1 MPQVINTN
9 VLSLNAQR
17 NLGRSAD
24 TLATSLERLS
34 SGLRINSAKDDAA
47 GLAISDRM
55 TSQIKGLNQAV
66 RNAND
71 AISLSQTAE
80 GALQESTNILQR
92 VRELSIQS
100 ANSTNAAS
108 DRAALNSEVNQLLSE
123 LDRIANTTAFNGLNL
138 LDGSF
143 TAQTF
148 QVGASSNQTISVNVA
163 GAASDDLGISKL
175 TVNNVNDGIDSANGR
190 EVVTT
195 DGQGIGLVRTGATAA
210 AITNGTATQTIAVT
224 NASGSIQNIAITAG
238 DSANAVAA
246 SLSSSSGITATA
258 DSNSVVFTPSTTGIE
273 DGDRVTFDLIVGAA
287 SAVAVTADISTT
299 GTTTIADQIGT
310 AIAGAVNTINQANNN
325 TDISFDTQTNTLTS
339 ASGLDLAVQN
349 FDVQDR
355 TEITL
360 SGFSNLS
367 NFGGIALTASNTNV
381 ANSDNL
387 VFNVNTGGSS
397 FALEV
402 AITDNTSA
410 STVAADIRTA
420 FGSGQNATDL
430 ATMGLAVSGAT
441 DQIILT
447 STDET
452 NTAINLVSATSDNG
466 VGDPSFA
473 VAAVA
478 ATGTAQNAG
487 DGTLAFDGAD
497 TETFNVTNTLAITL
511 SDGTLADTAFSVD
524 LTGIDT
530 SDAANVVTAF
540 NTALS
545 ALNSGAGPN
554 SVTVQGYTAGDTTL
568 TLRAVELDRGLTLS
582 AGVASNTTTNG
593 SITVQEAGLTP
604 QPSSNTFALDNSD
617 TSVNATG
624 IAVDST
630 ISFGGTTLTEGSAN
644 DSAKKGGTVT
654 LEVSPGFTVA
664 SDVAGN
670 STSVFGLFD
679 AAANATAT
687 KSLIGAADISGGNK
701 VATQVL
707 TINGQNTAAVNV
719 VADDSAK
726 EIASKVN
733 AVSNSTGISA
743 RGITTA
749 TLGSLSGDGV
759 VSFNLT
765 GTNSSAVT
773 VSANVTTTDLS
784 ELVSAINDVAGQT
797 GVAAELSLNKDAITL
812 THEFGADIGIAEFG
826 HSAATDNGSVASLS
840 VTGTQGLATLLQDGG
855 STLQTASDSIVVGGQ
870 LEFKSLSGN
879 TFNVSSDV
887 AATAGGLFAGVAGDI
902 QTATETKV
910 NTINISTAA
919 GATAAIDIIDGALAQ
934 VSSVRADLGAVQNRF
949 SATVS
954 NLTTVSA
961 NLSGARSRVL
971 DTDFA
976 AETAELTRAQI
987 LQQAGVSILA
997 QANASP
1003 QLVLSLLQ

>member
-143 TAQTF
+143 TSQTF
-148 QVGASSNQTISVNVA
+148 QVGASANQTISVNVA

-175 TVNNVNDGIDSANGR
+175 TVNNVDDGIDSANGR

-195 DGQGIGLVRTGATAA
+195 DGQGIGLVKSGATVAA
-210 AITNGTATQTIAVT
+210 VNNGTATQTIAVT
-224 NASGSIQNIAITAG
+224 NATGSIQNIAITAG
-238 DSANAVAA
+238 DSANAVAS
-246 SLSSSSGITATA
+246 SLSASPGVTATA
-258 DSNSVVFTPSTTGIE
+258 DANSVVFTPSTTGIE
-273 DGDRVTFDLIVGAA
+273 DGDRVTFDLQVGA
-287 SAVAVTADISTT
+287 SALTTVTADISTT
-299 GTTTIADQIGT
+299 GTTTIADQIGN
-310 AIAGAVNTINQANNN
+310 AISGAVNTINQANNN
-325 TDISFDTQTNTLTS
+325 TDISFDAQTNTLTS

-367 NFGGIALTASNTNV
+367 NFGSIELTASTTNV
-381 ANSDNL
+381 ANGDNL
-387 VFNVNTGGSS
+387 VFNINTGGASV
-397 FALEV
+397 ALEV
-402 AITDNTSA
+402 AITDNSTA

-420 FGSGQNATDL
+420 FGAGQNATDL
-430 ATMGLAVSGAT
+430 ATLGLAVSGAT
-441 DQIILT
+441 DKIILT

-473 VAAVA
+473 VAPVA

-487 DGTLAFDGAD
+487 NATLVFDGSD
-497 TETFNVTNTLAITL
+497 TETFNVTNTATFTL
-511 SDGTLADTAFSVD
+511 TDGTATDTAIAVN
-524 LTGIDT
+524 LTGVDT
-530 SDAANVVTAF
+530 SVASNITAAI
-540 NTALS
+540 NTS
-545 ALNSGAGPN
+545 INALNAGAGAN
-554 SVTVQGYTAGDTTL
+554 TVTVQDYTAGDSTI
-568 TLRAVELDRGLTLS
+568 TLRSKFLDRSLTLS
-582 AGVASNTTTNG
+582 AGVESNTTTNG
-593 SITVQEAGLTP
+593 SITVQEVAAGGST
-604 QPSSNTFALDNSD
+604 NTFTLDNSD
-617 TSVNATG
+617 TSVNGVAT
-624 IAVDST
+624 AVNST
-630 ISFGGTTLTEGSAN
+630 ISFGGTTLTEASVT
-644 DSAKKGGTVT
+644 DSAIKGGTVT
-654 LEVSPGFTVA
+654 LELSPGFTV
-664 SDVAGN
+664 SSNVAGN
-670 STSVFGLFD
+670 STNLGGLFN
-679 AAANATAT
+679 AAQNATAV

-707 TINGQNTAAVNV
+707 TINGQNSAQVNV

-726 EIASKVN
+726 AIASKVN

-749 TLGSLSGDGV
+749 TLSGLSTDGV
-759 VSFNLT
+759 VSFNMT

-773 VSANVTTTDLS
+773 VSANVQTNDLT
-784 ELVSAINDVAGQT
+784 ELVTAVNDVAGQT
-797 GVAAELSLNKDAITL
+797 GVSAQLSLNKDSITL
-812 THEFGADIGIAEFG
+812 THEFGSDIGIAEFS
-826 HSAATDNGSVASLS
+826 HSAATDNGAVANLS
-840 VTGTQGLATLLQDGG
+840 VTGAQGNATLLQDGG

-879 TFNVSSDV
+879 TFNVSSNV
-887 AATAGGLFAGVAGDI
+887 AATAGGLFAGVADDI
-902 QTATETKV
+902 QTASETKV

-961 NLSGARSRVL
+961 NLAGARSRIL